1 VLEKSNQKLVLSLSN
16 EMEEIDITYQDLSVI
31 FESNF
36 DIDFEWTAK
45 YTDSKTLEIS
55 YDITSVLE
63 GTETLTIKILNW
75 KTIRA
80 VNGG

>member
-1 VLEKSNQKLVLSLSN
+1 VIEQSNQKLVLSLSN
-16 EMEEIDITYQDLSVI
+16 EMEEVDITYKDLSVI

-45 YTDSKTLEIS
+45 YSDSETLEIS